1 MGKNS
6 KPNSKKI
13 ELKGFEANPLA
24 FPAHLDENRI
34 IQELRDRVEK
44 LKIFDSLGKTLTSS
58 LDLSEILRLVV
69 ERFGALIDSE
79 HFGLLSIDAKTN
91 EFYYQYPPDTDR
103 VKKSFPIGR
112 GILGK
117 GLEHGFGSLVESP
130 SQHSDFDIEVDAHIL
145 EDASSLIQLPLIS
158 KGQVL
163 GSVVF
168 LTEKNQKAFSKDQFN
183 LVRSFSDY
191 LAIAIENA
199 SHHQRV
205 QDLTITDD
213 LTLLYNARYLPIILE
228 REISRCRRY
237 QESFSVIFL
246 DLDDFKKINDTYGHL
261 AGSQILTEFGS
272 FLYQQIRSS
281 DIGIRYGGDEFVLA
295 LSKTSKK
302 DALHFV
308 ERMIE
313 RLHQERFLKSK
324 HLNISLTASFGIAT
338 FPEDGQSIDEII
350 SAADHAMYQVK
361 KSSKN
366 GLFVA
371 SKKPKI
377 VE

>member
-1 MGKNS
+1 M
-6 KPNSKKI
+6 SKKA
-13 ELKGFEANPLA
+13 ETDKNEVVVKTFDQSPLA
-24 FPAHLDENRI
+24 FPAHLDENKI

-69 ERFGALIDSE
+69 ERFGALIESR
-79 HFGLLSIDAKTN
+79 HFGLLLIDAKTN

-103 VKKSFPIGR
+103 IKKSFAMGR

-117 GLEHGFGSLVESP
+117 GLEYGFGSIVLDP
-130 SQHSDFDIEVDAHIL
+130 SQSSDFDLEVDAHIL
-145 EDASSLIQLPLIS
+145 HEASSLIQLPLIS

-163 GSVVF
+163 GGVVF
-168 LTEKNQKAFSKDQFN
+168 LTEKAQEPFTKDQFN

-213 LTLLYNARYLPIILE
+213 LTRLYNSRYLPIILE
-228 REISRCRRY
+228 REIARCRRY
-237 QESFSVIFL
+237 QEAFSLIFI
-246 DLDDFKKINDTYGHL
+246 DLDNFKKVNDTYGHL
-261 AGSQILTEFGS
+261 AGSQILTEFGT

-295 LSKTSKK
+295 LTKTAKK
-302 DALHFV
+302 EALHFV

-313 RLHQERFLKSK
+313 RLHQERFLKSR
-324 HLNISLTASFGIAT
+324 HLNIPMTASFGIAS
-338 FPEDGQSIDEII
+338 FPEDGQNIDELI
-350 SAADHAMYQVK
+350 SAADRAMYHVK
-361 KSSKN
+361 KSSKD
-366 GLFVA
+366 GLFA
-371 SKKPKI
+371 APSKVKI
-377 VE
+377 AD